1 MDSKE
6 RIYTTGNEGASM
18 TKEALKLALEALECK
33 DGWGSSVRV
42 LKERAVT
49 SLRTAMSSPKIKG
62 DLMQR
67 FYEGEEA
74 KSLISEAEEAITAL
88 REALYASLAEQPAQ
102 VAEPRKQEPVAWITK
117 TGSVWKTKADETDT
131 PLYTTPPQRTW
142 VGLTDDEIKEIHH
155 LSFGKDI
162 AIATG
167 LTEAKLKEKNT

>member
-1 MDSKE
+1 
-6 RIYTTGNEGASM
+6 M

-131 PLYTTPPQRTW
+131 PLYTTPPQRKP
-142 VGLTDDEIKEIHH
+142 LTNEEIEVL
-155 LSFGKDI
+155 LSEYEQPYAWFQFARAIEAAHGITQEKYTYGTPLMDAIKGKP
-162 AIATG
+162 
-167 LTEAKLKEKNT
+167 